1 MMWLSLTTKEN
12 KHERKM
18 FAELCMVLKMNNGE
32 KKPFRELPW
41 CVPIE
46 EWIIVK
52 SSKREWLLKKKRAM
66 GYKMN
71 K

>member
-1 MMWLSLTTKEN
+1 
-12 KHERKM
+12 M